1 MSHANSPLYRYQ
13 WYSAKDRPHRYKMAQ
28 RLLTIRKFQ
37 TPAFKNFI
45 KTIQNPLSNQISI
58 IHYFTCIC
66 KTASVCNRVVFAW
79 ASNTNGYVQ
88 IVTGISAN
96 WK

>member
-1 MSHANSPLYRYQ
+1 MPQKITNYRQVSSIY
-13 WYSAKDRPHRYKMAQ
+13 
-28 RLLTIRKFQ
+28 F
-37 TPAFKNFI
+37 FKNI
-45 KTIQNPLSNQISI
+45 TETIQKPFSNQISI
-58 IHYFTCIC
+58 KQYFTCIC